1 MTRALVVV
9 VLLLGSCSSGGKT
22 GSVDGGTGGGAGAVV
37 STGGQGGSGAGGVGG
52 NAGGAPGSGGAGG
65 GGAPG
70 SGGAGGANDQA
81 LCTAV
86 CATFVSC
93 GVTTSASCE
102 TECAAGS
109 ASYKSCVGAAGTDC
123 NALAMC
129 YFQATASTDCPG
141 GGGVPSGSA
150 TCATTDDCE
159 GTCNTNG
166 SGAACKCACA
176 TAASPTVA
184 GLLLAIN
191 SCASDKCAAECAGAS
206 SSECNTCFQNDCTA
220 SRQNC
225 LAQ

>member
-1 MTRALVVV
+1 MGMTRALVVV
-9 VLLLGSCSSGGKT
+9 VFFVSACSSGSKT
-22 GSVDGGTGGGAGAVV
+22 GSVDGGTGGSFSA
-37 STGGQGGSGAGGVGG
+37 SGGQGGAGTGGLGGGVGG
-52 NAGGAPGSGGAGG
+52 APSG
-65 GGAPG
+65 
-70 SGGAGGANDQA
+70 GGAGGANDQA

-109 ASYKSCVGAAGTDC
+109 TNYKSCVGAAGTDC

-129 YFQATASTDCPG
+129 YFQAAASTDCPG

-150 TCATTDDCE
+150 TCATTDTCE
-159 GTCNTNG
+159 GTCNTNS

-176 TAASPTVA
+176 AAASPSVA

-191 SCASDKCAAECAGAS
+191 SCASDKCASACSGTS
-206 SSECNTCFQNDCTA
+206 GPDCNTCFQTDCATP
-220 SRQNC
+220 RQNC

>member
-52 NAGGAPGSGGAGG
+52 NAGGAPGSGG
-65 GGAPG
+65 GAPG
-70 SGGAGGANDQA
+70 GGGAGGANDQA

-150 TCATTDDCE
+150 TCATTDSCE

-166 SGAACKCACA
+166 SGAACRCACV
-176 TAASPTVA
+176 AAADPAVA
-184 GLLLAIN
+184 NLVLDIN
-191 SCASDKCAAECAGAS
+191 SCATSMCA
-206 SSECNTCFQNDCTA
+206 SECTGAGTTCNSCFQTA
-220 SRQNC
+220 CQTPRTAC
-225 LAQ
+225 LAR